1 MAFEPLRWHSV
12 KFQMQSADNIGIMDA
27 AYFVP
32 RTELL
37 SWVNTFLKLN
47 VQKVEHLCTG
57 AAYCQ
62 IVDSCYPGAV
72 QMHKVNWKAKY
83 DYEYV
88 ANYKLLQSA
97 FAKAGVQKHVE
108 VERLI
113 KGKYQDNLEFL
124 QWIKHFH
131 DLNFSGNYDPVERR
145 KGAEDSRSKKPP
157 RRTPVLSEKN
167 TPTKTRPEAKP
178 SHELEEL
185 RVTADALEKERD
197 FYFSKLRDIELAVQ
211 SYPHQTDALVQLVQ
225 KILYA
230 AEDEAVEVAP

>member
-1 MAFEPLRWHSV
+1 
-12 KFQMQSADNIGIMDA
+12 MQCADNIGIMDA

-37 SWVNTFLKLN
+37 AWVNSFLKLN
-47 VQKVEHLCTG
+47 VQKIEHLCTG
-57 AAYCQ
+57 AVYCQ
-62 IVDSCYPGAV
+62 IVDSCYPGTIP
-72 QMHKVNWKAKY
+72 MHKVNWKAKY

-88 ANYKLLQSA
+88 TNYKLLQNA
-97 FAKAGVQKHVE
+97 FTKAGVQKRVE

-131 DLNFSGNYDPVERR
+131 DLNFSGSYDSVEHR
-145 KGAEDSRSKKPP
+145 KGTEDSRAKKPP

-167 TPTKTRPEAKP
+167 TPTKTRLEAEVKP
-178 SHELEEL
+178 NRDLEEL
-185 RVTADALEKERD
+185 RVTANALEKERD
-197 FYFSKLRDIELAVQ
+197 FYFSKLRDIEVTVQ
-211 SYPHQTDALVQLVQ
+211 DYPDSSDALVQLIQ

-230 AEDEAVEVAP
+230 AEDEVEEVVL

>member
-1 MAFEPLRWHSV
+1 
-12 KFQMQSADNIGIMDA
+12 MQSADHIGVMDA

-37 SWVNTFLKLN
+37 TWVNSFLKLN
-47 VQKVEHLCTG
+47 VQKIEHLCTG

-62 IVDSCYPGAV
+62 IVDSCFPGSIP
-72 QMHKVNWKAKY
+72 MHKVNWKAKY

-97 FAKAGVQKHVE
+97 FMKAGVQKRVE

-131 DLNFSGNYDPVERR
+131 ELNFSGSYDSAEHRR
-145 KGAEDSRSKKPP
+145 GTEDMRAKKPP

-167 TPTKTRPEAKP
+167 TPTKTRPETVQEAKP
-178 SHELEEL
+178 NLELEEL

-197 FYFSKLRDIELAVQ
+197 FYFSKLRDIEVAVQ
-211 SYPHQTDALVQLVQ
+211 AFPDQADALVQLIQ

-230 AEDEAVEVAP
+230 AEDESTEVVL

>member
-1 MAFEPLRWHSV
+1 
-12 KFQMQSADNIGIMDA
+12 MQSADNIGVMDA

-37 SWVNTFLKLN
+37 SWVNSFLKLS
-47 VQKVEHLCTG
+47 VQKIEHLCTG

-62 IVDSCYPGAV
+62 IVDSCFPGSV
-72 QMHKVNWKAKY
+72 PMHKVNWKARY

-97 FAKAGVQKHVE
+97 FTKAGVQKHVE

-145 KGAEDSRSKKPP
+145 KGAEDNRSKKPP

-167 TPTKTRPEAKP
+167 TPTKTRPEPALVEAKP
-178 SHELEEL
+178 SRELEEL

-197 FYFSKLRDIELAVQ
+197 FYFSKLRDIEIAVQ
-211 SYPHQTDALVQLVQ
+211 GYPDQADALVQLIQ

-230 AEDEAVEVAP
+230 AEDEAVEAAP